1 MIKFCSKYIVTGV
14 IIILIT
20 DYLINKWIGTGLLEH
35 KSILGLITEFIII
48 DFIPLLIIC
57 YFASI
62 LITDV
67 IRRNVKGMYISLYF
81 IINFICM
88 LILRNVPA
96 EYMYKEN
103 VLSIYNHYGLCIITA
118 IFAVYNFVKERYY
131 AEEEYSR
138 YKTFFSF
145 FKKTAVIITSIV
157 SCNSIMIYYVIIS
170 LIVKYTGLKQ

>member
-67 IRRNVKGMYISLYF
+67 ISRNVKGMYISLYF

-88 LILRNVPA
+88 LIQTAFLWNISLYGFLQRRFYQLL
-96 EYMYKEN
+96 E
-103 VLSIYNHYGLCIITA
+103 GLCKPLVIL
-118 IFAVYNFVKERYY
+118 FCSLLR
-131 AEEEYSR
+131 
-138 YKTFFSF
+138 TF
-145 FKKTAVIITSIV
+145 
-157 SCNSIMIYYVIIS
+157 
-170 LIVKYTGLKQ
+170 

>member
-14 IIILIT
+14 IVILIT
-20 DYLINKWIGTGLLEH
+20 DYLINKWIGTGLLED
-35 KSILGLITEFIII
+35 KSIFGLIIEFIII

-96 EYMYKEN
+96 EYMHKEN
-103 VLSIYNHYGLCIITA
+103 ELSIYNHYGLCIVTA

-131 AEEEYSR
+131 AEEYSR

-170 LIVKYTGLKQ
+170 FIVKYTGLKQ